1 MMEADFNDYLE
12 DNTELI
18 YKKLSDDAIIPKRSS
33 KNAAGFDLFSTENK
47 IIFPRS
53 QNCVK
58 TDIAI
63 MVPRDTYARIAPR
76 SGLTVKYSL
85 DVGGGVIDADYR
97 GNVKVILF
105 NHSDKSF
112 QVKKTDRIAQI
123 IIEKIC
129 IPKLIEMKEIEE
141 TERGAFGFGSTGR

>member
-1 MMEADFNDYLE
+1 M
-12 DNTELI
+12 
-18 YKKLSDDAIIPKRSS
+18 IPK
-33 KNAAGFDLFSTENK
+33 
-47 IIFPRS
+47 
-53 QNCVK
+53 
-58 TDIAI
+58 
-63 MVPRDTYARIAPR
+63 DTNARIAPR

-112 QVKKTDRIAQI
+112 QVKKTDQIAQI
-123 IIEKIC
+123 TIEKIC